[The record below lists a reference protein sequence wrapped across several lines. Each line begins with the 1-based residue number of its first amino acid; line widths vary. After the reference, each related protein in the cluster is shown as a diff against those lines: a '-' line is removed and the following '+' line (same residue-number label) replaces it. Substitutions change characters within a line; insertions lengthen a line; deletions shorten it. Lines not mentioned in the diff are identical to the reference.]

1 MNTTT
6 CTVTFGE
13 DGVLVINGAQ
23 TLQKYQ
29 QIRYGKD
36 APMEGCFFAFD
47 KQQFEEGYE
56 QIKHLLGENE
66 KIVSV
71 GHGTGMFGV
80 RKYVDRV
87 FDFYD
92 NKNKL
97 IREECD
103 PQEVYYYEWNNYETC
118 YTIDD
123 EKAIKI
129 IIDIWG
135 VEVAKTIKR
144 ICDAQTIDQ
153 ILMYDLERKI
163 KLYYIND
170 GKPTVPR
177 TVWLNE
183 QGLAYTM
190 VECRLFPV
198 YQACGKQYKMGKKF
212 ANVTAY
218 YDGKKLYHF
227 HIE

>member
-1 MNTTT
+1 METTK
-6 CTVTFGE
+6 CTFTLGE
-13 DGVLVINGAQ
+13 EGNLKIKGAK
-23 TLQKYQ
+23 TLETYQ
-29 QIRYGKD
+29 QLKYENH
-36 APMEGCFFAFD
+36 APMEGCFFAFSNER
-47 KQQFEEGYE
+47 FNEGYE
-56 QIKHLLGENE
+56 KIKHLLGENE
-66 KIVSV
+66 KIVCV
-71 GHGTGMFGV
+71 DNIGLFGK
-80 RKYVDRV
+80 RECVDKF
-87 FDFYD
+87 FDFYH

-97 IREECD
+97 IKEQCD
-103 PQEVYYYEWNNYETC
+103 PQEVYYYEWNNHEIC
-118 YTIDD
+118 YAHDD
-123 EKAIKI
+123 EEVIQI

-144 ICDAQTIDQ
+144 ICGAQTVEQ
-153 ILMYDLERKI
+153 ILMYNWERKI

-177 TVWLNE
+177 NVWLNE

-212 ANVTAY
+212 ANMTAH
-218 YDGKKLYHF
+218 YDGKKLYKF

>member
-1 MNTTT
+1 MKTT
-6 CTVTFGE
+6 CTATFGE
-13 DGVLVINGAQ
+13 DGILEITGAK
-23 TLQKYQ
+23 TLEKYQ
-29 QIRYGKD
+29 QLKYENH
-36 APMEGCFFAFD
+36 APMEGCFFAFN
-47 KQQFEEGYE
+47 KQQYEEGYE
-56 QIKHLLGENE
+56 KIKHLLSEGE

-71 GHGTGMFGV
+71 GNTGLFGK
-80 RKYVDRV
+80 RECVDRY

-103 PQEVYYYEWNNYETC
+103 PQEVYYDEWNNHEIC
-118 YTIDD
+118 YTHDD
-123 EKAIKI
+123 EEAIKI

-144 ICDAQTIDQ
+144 ICGAQTVEQ
-153 ILMYDLERKI
+153 IIMYNLERKI

-177 TVWLNE
+177 NVWLDE

-190 VECRLFPV
+190 VVGRLLPV
-198 YQACGKQYKMGKKF
+198 YQSCGKQYKMGKKF
-212 ANVTAY
+212 ANMTAY
-218 YDGKKLYHF
+218 YNGKKLYKF
-227 HIE
+227 HME